1 MRRQLLIGV
10 MAFVALS
17 MLAACGDSDDDD
29 DTVADVSE
37 ANAEFCQDL
46 GVYGDAVAALAAL
59 DPATATKADYDTAAD
74 AVRSARSDLSESGAD
89 LAEAEFENLE
99 AQAEDLDG
107 LLEDAPD
114 DAVVADILSDAQV
127 QAAEVGVS
135 VATLNTAVCTV
146 GGGSTTTPASSTTA
160 EG

>member
-1 MRRQLLIGV
+1 MKPRLVVGV
-10 MAFVALS
+10 TALVALS

-29 DTVADVSE
+29 DTAGDVAE

-46 GVYGDAVAALAAL
+46 TAYGDSVAALAAL
-59 DPATATKADYDTAAD
+59 DPATATKADYDSAAE
-74 AVRSARSDLSESGAD
+74 AVRSARSDLSDSGAD

-114 DAVVADILSDAQV
+114 DAVVADILTAAQV
-127 QAAEVGVS
+127 QVAEVEAS
-135 VATLNTAVCTV
+135 AATLNTAVCTV
-146 GGGSTTTPASSTTA
+146 GGTSTTA
-160 EG
+160 AESATTTEG